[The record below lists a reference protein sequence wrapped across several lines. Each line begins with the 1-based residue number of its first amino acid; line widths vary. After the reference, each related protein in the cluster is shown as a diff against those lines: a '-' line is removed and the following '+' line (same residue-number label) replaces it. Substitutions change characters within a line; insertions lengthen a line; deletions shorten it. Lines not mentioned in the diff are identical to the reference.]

1 MDLDVERYSLA
12 PSGGGCYHHRIGAAE
27 GSYSSPSPAV
37 DCGVGEW
44 VPLIVAVADGVERV
58 IAARIDAFV
67 ASGRAEEVRSAW
79 KRLLGW
85 PMGF

>member
-1 MDLDVERYSLA
+1 MGLDVERYSLA
-12 PSGGGCYHHRIGAAE
+12 PSGGGCYHHQIDAAE
-27 GSYSSPSPAV
+27 GSCSSPSPAT

-44 VPLIVAVADGVERV
+44 VPLTVAAADGVERV

>member
-1 MDLDVERYSLA
+1 MPLTV
-12 PSGGGCYHHRIGAAE
+12 AA
-27 GSYSSPSPAV
+27 
-37 DCGVGEW
+37 
-44 VPLIVAVADGVERV
+44 ADGVERV

-85 PMGF
+85 PMGL